1 MRNRT
6 KPVVAIDGP
15 AGAGK
20 STVTRRVAEELGYFV
35 LDTGALYRSVALA
48 ARRAQL
54 SSEDGS
60 RLGALALE
68 LAEKSRLVLGR
79 GAGTSQVWLDGED
92 VSLAIRTQEIG
103 DGASRISSLPE
114 VRAGLLALQR
124 RVGEQ
129 GGVVVEGRD
138 IGSVVF
144 PDAEV
149 KFFLTASTQV
159 RAERRTEELRA
170 RGETADFE
178 AVHREVV
185 ERDRRDMSRPIAP
198 LVQAPDA
205 LVIDSSHL
213 GIEEVVGQ
221 MVAIVRALE
230 VRHGA
235 S

>member
-1 MRNRT
+1 MGTRT

-20 STVTRRVAEELGYFV
+20 STVTRRVAEELQYFV

-48 ARRAQL
+48 AQRAQIAM
-54 SSEDGS
+54 DDAPG
-60 RLGALALE
+60 LGALALALSAE
-68 LAEKSRLVLGR
+68 DRLAMTSTSSASHVSLG
-79 GAGTSQVWLDGED
+79 GED
-92 VSLAIRTQEIG
+92 ISLAIRTQEIG
-103 DGASRISSLPE
+103 EAASRISSLPE

-124 RVGEQ
+124 RIGAV

-144 PDAEV
+144 PEAEV
-149 KFFLTASTQV
+149 KFFLTASTKV
-159 RAERRTEELRA
+159 RAERRTEELRG
-170 RGETADFE
+170 RGQPADFE
-178 AVHREVV
+178 AVHAEVV
-185 ERDRRDMSRPIAP
+185 ERDRRDMSRAIAP

-221 MVAIVRALE
+221 MVAVVRRVEAGLS
-230 VRHGA
+230 H